1 MLHGEAIMRPPDG
14 FLGFDKHI
22 RIQQAAGP
30 KMEIE
35 RDTVTERLLI
45 IAHAFYFA
53 EAINNAGTGLQIQVL
68 QPRTELRGQTEWDI
82 GTGTMRRMQIRD
94 FRLDAHQIHFAEPDA
109 DIHIAGL
116 QRGAVGNGGESTNE
130 NKFHFGYDEPLR
142 S

>member
-1 MLHGEAIMRPPDG
+1 
-14 FLGFDKHI
+14 
-22 RIQQAAGP
+22 
-30 KMEIE
+30 MEIE
-35 RDTVTERLLI
+35 RDTVTELLLI

-53 EAINNAGTGLQIQVL
+53 EAINNAEASLEIHVL
-68 QPRTELRGQTEWDI
+68 QPRAELRGQIEWDI
-82 GTGTMRRMQIRD
+82 GTGTMRRMQIRE
-94 FRLDAHQIHFAEPDA
+94 RRWDAHQIHFAEPEA